1 MDLDI
6 DHLRGWI
13 GNSETMSE
21 RLTPQLVERFNATL
35 DIEEDAVAGAEAPQM
50 IHLCLAQPVAP
61 ASRLGH
67 DGHPKRGGF
76 LPPVSLP
83 RRMWAGGEITFHA
96 PLVIDE
102 MVTRTSRIDDVEVKQ
117 GRSGTLCFVTVIHEY
132 TCGGALAVRERQDV
146 VYREAPTGGTPTAA
160 ADPAPAGT
168 TSRQV
173 TADATMLFRYSA
185 ITFNGHRI
193 HYDAPYAREV
203 EGYSGL
209 VVQVRCRP
217 LDGAYGGRHS
227 RPGATR
233 FTSAADHRFS
243 TMPPSCSMPPR
254 MMTGFPF
261 GRRARAGRWRCRQRQ
276 AGHDGSRRHYHCRAG
291 TGGGGALRLQ
301 QACRCRRAGDQ
312 DRARRGIS
320 PGGMILW

>member
-6 DHLRGWI
+6 DHLRSWI
-13 GNSETMSE
+13 GKEECRSEVLS
-21 RLTPQLVERFNATL
+21 PALVERFYATL
-35 DIEEDAVAGAEAPQM
+35 GSLKPASEGEEAPLM
-50 IHLCLAQPVAP
+50 VHFCLAQPVAGLD
-61 ASRLGH
+61 RLGT
-67 DGHPKRGGF
+67 DGHPMRGGF
-76 LPPVSLP
+76 LPPISLP

-102 MVTRTSRIDDVEVKQ
+102 MVTRTSRIDDLEVKQ

-132 TCGGALAVRERQDV
+132 ACGGALALRERQDV

-203 EGYSGL
+203 EGYGGL
-209 VVQVRCRP
+209 VVHGP
-217 LDGAYGGRHS
+217 LQATLMAHMAAEIHGRA
-227 RPGATR
+227 PTR
-233 FTSAADHRFS
+233 FSFRGRSPIFDDA
-243 TMPPSCSMPPR
+243 
-254 MMTGFPF
+254 PF
-261 GRRARAGRWRCRQRQ
+261 MLHATEDDDGLSLWTAREGGPVAMQAKAGW
-276 AGHDGSRRHYHCRAG
+276 S
-291 TGGGGALRLQ
+291 
-301 QACRCRRAGDQ
+301 
-312 DRARRGIS
+312 
-320 PGGMILW
+320 

>member
-50 IHLCLAQPVAP
+50 IHFCLAQPVAP

-117 GRSGTLCFVTVIHEY
+117 GRSGTLCFVTVIHESIHK
-132 TCGGALAVRERQDV
+132 R
-146 VYREAPTGGTPTAA
+146 YR
-160 ADPAPAGT
+160 
-168 TSRQV
+168 S
-173 TADATMLFRYSA
+173 SA
-185 ITFNGHRI
+185 
-193 HYDAPYAREV
+193 
-203 EGYSGL
+203 
-209 VVQVRCRP
+209 
-217 LDGAYGGRHS
+217 
-227 RPGATR
+227 
-233 FTSAADHRFS
+233 
-243 TMPPSCSMPPR
+243 
-254 MMTGFPF
+254 
-261 GRRARAGRWRCRQRQ
+261 
-276 AGHDGSRRHYHCRAG
+276 HCEN
-291 TGGGGALRLQ
+291 
-301 QACRCRRAGDQ
+301 
-312 DRARRGIS
+312 IS
-320 PGGMILW
+320 

>member
-21 RLTPQLVERFNATL
+21 RLTPQLVERFYATL
-35 DIEEDAVAGAEAPQM
+35 GSLKPASEGEEAPLM
-50 IHLCLAQPVAP
+50 VHFCLAQPVAGLD
-61 ASRLGH
+61 RLGP
-67 DGHPKRGGF
+67 DGHPMRGGF
-76 LPPVSLP
+76 LPPVPLP

-168 TSRQV
+168 TSRQL

-203 EGYSGL
+203 EGYGGL
-209 VVQVRCRP
+209 VVHGP
-217 LDGAYGGRHS
+217 LQATLMAHMAADIHGQA
-227 RPGATR
+227 PTR
-233 FTSAADHRFS
+233 FSFRGRSPIFDDA
-243 TMPPSCSMPPR
+243 
-254 MMTGFPF
+254 PF
-261 GRRARAGRWRCRQRQ
+261 MLHATEDDDGLSLWTAREGGPVAMQAKAGW
-276 AGHDGSRRHYHCRAG
+276 S
-291 TGGGGALRLQ
+291 
-301 QACRCRRAGDQ
+301 
-312 DRARRGIS
+312 
-320 PGGMILW
+320 

>member
-13 GNSETMSE
+13 SNSETMLE

-35 DIEEDAVAGAEAPQM
+35 DIKEDVVAGAEAPQM
-50 IHLCLAQPVAP
+50 IHFCLAQPVAP

-67 DGHPKRGGF
+67 DGHLKRGGF

-117 GRSGTLCFVTVIHEY
+117 GRSGMLCFVTVIHEY
-132 TCGGALAVRERQDV
+132 TCGSALAVRERQDV
-146 VYREAPTGGTPTAA
+146 VYREAPTGGTTTAA

-168 TSRQV
+168 TSRRV

-193 HYDAPYAREV
+193 HYDALMPARPRAMA
-203 EGYSGL
+203 GL
-209 VVQVRCRP
+209 WCMLRCRP
-217 LDGAYGGRHS
+217 H
-227 RPGATR
+227 
-233 FTSAADHRFS
+233 
-243 TMPPSCSMPPR
+243 
-254 MMTGFPF
+254 
-261 GRRARAGRWRCRQRQ
+261 
-276 AGHDGSRRHYHCRAG
+276 
-291 TGGGGALRLQ
+291 
-301 QACRCRRAGDQ
+301 
-312 DRARRGIS
+312 
-320 PGGMILW
+320 